1 MVVAAT
7 VAVATPASAAC
18 HIAGFLNGASEVSE
32 SDDMVSV
39 TVFLQ
44 GRQPSCEGTV
54 DFATV
59 DGEATAGED
68 YEATTGT
75 LSFAQGDDREET
87 FVVPILA
94 DDEAEGPETFTITL
108 SNATGGISGTGDDMT
123 VTILDAA
130 PGEAS
135 DGDAS
140 DGDAGDG
147 DGADGVGEPA
157 TDDDGNGV
165 VLVVVVLAV
174 LVALGGGIMVSR
186 RGRAA

>member
-130 PGEAS
+130 SGEAS
-135 DGDAS
+135 DGE
-140 DGDAGDG
+140 AGDG